1 MKLSLLR
8 RHYLKQDLWGTTGA
22 ARSVALRETTHMDAA
37 TGSEVSTPE
46 EGDATMALVAIME
59 VVVPHAEC
67 TCRMPAGY
75 SGTTK
80 CITLEHYGQKERK
93 KLLCLLT
100 KGSCLQAWKPFHYF
114 SVVPPLSV

>member
-8 RHYLKQDLWGTTGA
+8 RHYLKQDLWGTTVA
-22 ARSVALRETTHMDAA
+22 AHPVALRETTHMDAA
-37 TGSEVSTPE
+37 TRTEASAPE
-46 EGDATMALVAIME
+46 EGSATMALVAIME

-80 CITLEHYGQKERK
+80 LYYIRALWAESKK
-93 KLLCLLT
+93 KLLWLLT
-100 KGSCLQAWKPFHYF
+100 KGLCLQAWKPFNYF
-114 SVVPPLSV
+114 SVVPELSV